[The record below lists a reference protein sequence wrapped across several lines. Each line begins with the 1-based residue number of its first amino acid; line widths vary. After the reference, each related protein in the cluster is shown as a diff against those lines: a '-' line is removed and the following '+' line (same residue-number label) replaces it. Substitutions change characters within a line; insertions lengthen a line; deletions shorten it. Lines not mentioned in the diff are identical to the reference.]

1 MNLRN
6 MLSSVL
12 KLGSS
17 IAKNNGKKLLKEGFV
32 KKIISK
38 KIDDSYHIYGRVID
52 SNIEYSTHIKFN
64 LQDEVKSVKCTCNQ
78 FEENS
83 RQIRN
88 YICSHITATMYK
100 FYYEASSKLKKQ
112 ESNNRNSIIS
122 NTHPHTHA
130 KPHTNNINNND
141 IISNDINNN
150 DTNTYSN
157 INIDSNIYSNIYS
170 DNNINSNTNP
180 KIKGGTNN
188 NKIITNSNKII
199 NNINKPLN
207 LDIKIKQVKANNKNE
222 YYLELRAG
230 KETTIA
236 VEALGKFLFHED
248 NKFKYKDYLIIDFLR
263 EKFSKDKSRIVNGRS
278 FKLYDNELKDLLKL
292 INSKKEINLNY
303 DYMNYTSLIYKEDIP
318 LIFTIKKKA
327 DAIIVKPQRKSIIPL
342 DSNKDIWIYDKKIYL
357 PTDKQL
363 KYYKNLYEKLKERD
377 SLLYKDTDDN
387 LKKIVFILGE
397 VSKDII
403 IDETIKE
410 QINKINTPRFYISKE
425 GSNIYCTLK
434 IDYVNSL
441 EGMKDN
447 KAMEKLQMAL
457 ERYRFI
463 KKDDRFIFIGD
474 EEETY
479 TLLKEGIEFLN
490 KIGRVSLSKEFKD
503 MNLIDSNS
511 IFSSIKE
518 ENEGFYFEYKIEGVE
533 YIEIPEVLNEIRK
546 GSNFYRTKKNSFLDL
561 KDEKVIGFFR
571 GIEELNLF
579 NNVYKEEIYV
589 DKFNLL
595 HLENNIKNKKL
606 PFISGEEKINILIE
620 KLKNKDKEYRLPD
633 NLNANL
639 REYQKI
645 GYNWLRTIEDL
656 GFGGILAD
664 DMGLGKTIQTIAL
677 LLSMEGRISLI
688 ITPTSVLYNWKNEF
702 EKFAPTLK
710 IGIIH
715 GSLKERSRIIDSY
728 KDYDVLLTT
737 YGTLRRDLELYEDKS
752 FDFCIIDEG
761 QNIKNRNSKVSEA
774 VKSIKANT
782 KIALTGT
789 PIENTLLELWSIFDF
804 IMPMY
809 LFSVE
814 KFKDKF
820 MKGNDEDLKELKELI
835 SPFILRRL
843 KEEVLDELPEK
854 IEKEYIIP
862 MASKQRQVY
871 NSYMKE
877 VKKKLKENKD
887 NKILIFSFLTKLRQ
901 LCLDPS
907 LLIDDFKEESSKIKA
922 IEEIVEEALEANKKI
937 IIFSQFTSALNKIGN
952 KLKTNNIEYLYLD
965 GSIKAK
971 ERLRLAEEFNE
982 GSTNIFLISLKA
994 GGVGLNLTS
1003 ANIVVHFDP
1012 WWNPAVED
1020 QATDRAYRIGQK
1032 NIVEV
1037 IKLISKDTIEEKIIR
1052 LQEEKKELISKV
1064 IDGNMLTGDKLNSI
1078 TEEELLNLFS

>member
-6 MLSSVL
+6 MMNSLL

-17 IAKNNGKKLLKEGFV
+17 ISKKNGRSIFKEGLV
-32 KKIISK
+32 NKVISK
-38 KIDDSYHIYGRVID
+38 KIDNTYHIYGRVID
-52 SNIEYSTHIKFN
+52 NKNEFSTHIKFD
-64 LQDEVKSVKCTCNQ
+64 LKDKVKAVKCTCNQ

-83 RQIRN
+83 REINN
-88 YICSHITATMYK
+88 YICAHIVATMYK
-100 FYYEASSKLKKQ
+100 FYYEAYTKIQKQ
-112 ESNNRNSIIS
+112 KIINNNS
-122 NTHPHTHA
+122 
-130 KPHTNNINNND
+130 NNINKNND
-141 IISNDINNN
+141 NCNSK
-150 DTNTYSN
+150 
-157 INIDSNIYSNIYS
+157 
-170 DNNINSNTNP
+170 DN
-180 KIKGGTNN
+180 KF
-188 NKIITNSNKII
+188 I

-207 LDIKIKQVKANNKNE
+207 LDIKLKQIKVNNKNE

-230 KETTIA
+230 KEGTIA
-236 VEALGKFLFHED
+236 VEALGKFLFEED

-263 EKFSKDKSRIVNGRS
+263 KKLKADRSRITNARS
-278 FKLYDNELKDLLKL
+278 FKLYDNELKELLNL
-292 INSKKEINLNY
+292 IDNKKEIQLNY
-303 DYMNYTSLIYKEDIP
+303 DYMNYTSVIHKEDIP
-318 LIFTIKKKA
+318 LIFTIKKKSE
-327 DAIIVKPQRKSIIPL
+327 AIIVKPQKKSIVPL
-342 DSNKDIWIYDKKIYL
+342 NSDKDIWLYEKKIYL
-357 PTDKQL
+357 PSEKQL
-363 KYYKNLYEKLKERD
+363 KYYNPLYEKLREKD
-377 SLLYKDTDDN
+377 TLVYKDTYNN

-397 VSKDII
+397 ISKDII
-403 IDETIKE
+403 IDESIKE
-410 QINKINTPRFYISKE
+410 QINKINMPKFYISKE
-425 GSNIYCTLK
+425 GSNIYCTFK
-434 IDYVNSL
+434 IEYINSL
-441 EGMKDN
+441 DGIKDV
-447 KAMEKLQMAL
+447 KAIEKLEMTL

-463 KKDDRFIFIGD
+463 KKDEKFIFIGD

-479 TLLKEGIEFLN
+479 TLLKEGIEYLN
-490 KIGRVSLSKEFKD
+490 KIGKVSLSKEFKD
-503 MNLIDSNS
+503 MNLIDSSS
-511 IFSSIKE
+511 IFSSLRE
-518 ENEGFYFEYKIEGVE
+518 ENERFYFQYKVEGLEYR
-533 YIEIPEVLNEIRK
+533 EIPEVLNEIRK

-561 KDEKVIGFFR
+561 QDEKVIGFFR

-606 PFISGEEKINILIE
+606 PFISGEEKINILLE
-620 KLKNKDKEYRLPD
+620 KLKNKDREYIVPE
-633 NLNANL
+633 NLKANL
-639 REYQKI
+639 REYQRI

-664 DMGLGKTIQTIAL
+664 DMGLGKTIQTITL
-677 LLSMEGRISLI
+677 VLSKPGKKSLI
-688 ITPTSVLYNWKNEF
+688 VTPTSVLYNWKNEF
-702 EKFAPTLK
+702 EKFAPSLK
-710 IGIIH
+710 VGIIH
-715 GSLKERSRIIDSY
+715 GGLKERSNILDSY
-728 KDYDVLLTT
+728 KEYDVLLTT
-737 YGTLRRDLELYEDKS
+737 YGTLRRDLNLYEDKN

-761 QNIKNRNSKVSEA
+761 QNIKNKASKISEA
-774 VKSIKANT
+774 VKSIKANI

-789 PIENTLLELWSIFDF
+789 PIENNLLELWSIFDF

-814 KFKDKF
+814 KFKEKF
-820 MKGNDEDLKELKELI
+820 MKGNDEDLEELKELI

-871 NSYMKE
+871 NSYMRE
-877 VKKKLKENKD
+877 FKKKLKENKD

-907 LLIDDFKEESSKIKA
+907 LLIEDFKEESSKIKA
-922 IEEIVEEALEANKKI
+922 IEEIVEEALEGNKKI

-952 KLKTNNIEYLYLD
+952 KLKTNNIKYLYLD
-965 GSIKAK
+965 GSINAK

-982 GSTNIFLISLKA
+982 GNTNIFLISLKA

-1012 WWNPAVED
+1012 WWNPAVEN

-1037 IKLISKDTIEEKIIR
+1037 IKLISKDTIEEKIIK

-1064 IDGNMLTGDKLNSI
+1064 IDGNMLTGEKLNSI

>member
-6 MLSSVL
+6 MMNSLL

-17 IAKNNGKKLLKEGFV
+17 ISKNNGRSIFKEGLV
-32 KKIISK
+32 NKVISK
-38 KIDDSYHIYGRVID
+38 KIDNTYHIYGRVID
-52 SNIEYSTHIKFN
+52 NKNEFSTHIKFD
-64 LQDEVKSVKCTCNQ
+64 LKDKVKAVKCTCNQ

-83 RQIRN
+83 REINN
-88 YICSHITATMYK
+88 YICAHIVATMYK
-100 FYYEASSKLKKQ
+100 FYYEAYTKIQKQ
-112 ESNNRNSIIS
+112 KIINNNS
-122 NTHPHTHA
+122 
-130 KPHTNNINNND
+130 NNINKNND
-141 IISNDINNN
+141 NCNSND
-150 DTNTYSN
+150 
-157 INIDSNIYSNIYS
+157 
-170 DNNINSNTNP
+170 
-180 KIKGGTNN
+180 
-188 NKIITNSNKII
+188 NKFI

-207 LDIKIKQVKANNKNE
+207 LDIKLKQIKVNNKNE

-230 KETTIA
+230 KEGTIA
-236 VEALGKFLFHED
+236 VESLGKFLFEED

-263 EKFSKDKSRIVNGRS
+263 KKLKADRSRITNARS
-278 FKLYDNELKDLLKL
+278 FKLYDNELKELLNL
-292 INSKKEINLNY
+292 IDNKKEIQLNY
-303 DYMNYTSLIYKEDIP
+303 DYMNYTSVIHKEDIP
-318 LIFTIKKKA
+318 LIFTIKKKGE
-327 DAIIVKPQRKSIIPL
+327 AIIVKPQKKSIIPL
-342 DSNKDIWIYDKKIYL
+342 NSDRDIWLYEKKIYL
-357 PTDKQL
+357 PSEKQL
-363 KYYKNLYEKLKERD
+363 KYYKPLYEKLREKD
-377 SLLYKDTDDN
+377 TLVYKDTYNN

-397 VSKDII
+397 ISRDII
-403 IDETIKE
+403 IDESIKE
-410 QINKINTPRFYISKE
+410 QINKINMPKFYISKE

-434 IDYVNSL
+434 IEYINSL
-441 EGMKDN
+441 DGIKDA
-447 KAMEKLQMAL
+447 KAIEKLEMTL

-463 KKDDRFIFIGD
+463 KKDERFIFIGD

-479 TLLKEGIEFLN
+479 TLLKEGIEYLN
-490 KIGRVSLSKEFKD
+490 KIGKVSLSKEFKD
-503 MNLIDSNS
+503 MNLIDSSS
-511 IFSSIKE
+511 IFSFLRE
-518 ENEGFYFEYKIEGVE
+518 ENESFYFQYKVEGLEYRK
-533 YIEIPEVLNEIRK
+533 IPEVLNEIRK

-561 KDEKVIGFFR
+561 QDEKVVGFFR

-595 HLENNIKNKKL
+595 HLQNNIKNKKL
-606 PFISGEEKINILIE
+606 PFISGEEKINILLE
-620 KLKNKDKEYRLPD
+620 KLKNKDREYIVPE

-639 REYQKI
+639 REYQRI
-645 GYNWLRTIEDL
+645 GYNWLRTIEEL

-664 DMGLGKTIQTIAL
+664 DMGLGKTIQTITL
-677 LLSMEGRISLI
+677 LLSKPGKKSLI
-688 ITPTSVLYNWKNEF
+688 VTPTSVLYNWKNEF
-702 EKFAPTLK
+702 GKFAEGLK

-715 GSLKERSRIIDSY
+715 GGLKERSKILDSY
-728 KDYDVLLTT
+728 KEYDVLLTT
-737 YGTLRRDLELYEDKS
+737 YGTLRRDLKLYEDKS

-761 QNIKNRNSKVSEA
+761 QNIKNKASKISEA

-789 PIENTLLELWSIFDF
+789 PIENNLLELWSIFDF

-814 KFKDKF
+814 KFKEKF

-862 MASKQRQVY
+862 MSTKQRQVY
-871 NSYMKE
+871 NSYMRE

-907 LLIDDFKEESSKIKA
+907 LLIEDFKEESSKIKA
-922 IEEIVEEALEANKKI
+922 IEEIVEEALEGNKKI

-952 KLKTNNIEYLYLD
+952 KLKTNNIKYLYLD
-965 GSIKAK
+965 GSINAK

-982 GSTNIFLISLKA
+982 GNTNIFLISLKA

-1012 WWNPAVED
+1012 WWNPAVEN

-1037 IKLISKDTIEEKIIR
+1037 IKLISKDTIEEKIIK

>member
-6 MLSSVL
+6 MMNSLL
-12 KLGSS
+12 KLGSMIS
-17 IAKNNGKKLLKEGFV
+17 KNNGKKLFEEALVNKV
-32 KKIISK
+32 ISK
-38 KIDDSYHIYGRVID
+38 KIEDTYHIYGRVKD
-52 SNIEYSTHIKFN
+52 DNGKDNKNEYSTHIKFDLN
-64 LQDEVKSVKCTCNQ
+64 DEVKAVKCTCNQ

-83 RQIRN
+83 REIKK
-88 YICSHITATMYK
+88 YICSHIIATMYK
-100 FYYEASSKLKKQ
+100 FYYEASSKIKKQ
-112 ESNNRNSIIS
+112 EFKEQEFKNQQINTSNNQES
-122 NTHPHTHA
+122 
-130 KPHTNNINNND
+130 KV
-141 IISNDINNN
+141 
-150 DTNTYSN
+150 
-157 INIDSNIYSNIYS
+157 
-170 DNNINSNTNP
+170 INS
-180 KIKGGTNN
+180 
-188 NKIITNSNKII
+188 
-199 NNINKPLN
+199 INKPLN
-207 LDIKIKQVKANNKNE
+207 LDIKLKQGRNNNKNE

-230 KETTIA
+230 KEGTIA
-236 VEALGKFLFHED
+236 VEALGKFLFQED

-263 EKFSKDKSRIVNGRS
+263 GKLKADKGRITNGRS
-278 FKLYDNELKDLLKL
+278 FKLYDNELKDILEL

-303 DYMNYTSLIYKEDIP
+303 DYMNYTSEIYKEDIP
-318 LIFTIKKKA
+318 FIFTIKKKGE
-327 DAIIVKPQRKSIIPL
+327 AIIVKPQKKSIIPL
-342 DSNKDIWIYDKKIYL
+342 NSDKDIWLYDKKIYL
-357 PTDKQL
+357 PTEKQL
-363 KYYKNLYEKLKERD
+363 KYYKGLYEKLREKD
-377 SLLYKDTDDN
+377 SLVYKNTDEN
-387 LKKIVFILGE
+387 LKKILFILGE
-397 VSKDII
+397 ISKDII
-403 IDETIKE
+403 IDENIKDE
-410 QINKINTPRFYISKE
+410 INKINKPKFYITKE

-434 IDYVNSL
+434 IEYVNGL
-441 EGMKDN
+441 DGIKDE
-447 KAMEKLQMAL
+447 KAIEKLEMAL

-490 KIGRVSLSKEFKD
+490 KIGRVRLSKEFED
-503 MNLIDSNS
+503 MNLIDSSS
-511 IFSSIKE
+511 IFSSLRE
-518 ENEGFYFEYKIEGVE
+518 ENESFYFEYKVEGLE
-533 YIEIPEVLNEIRK
+533 YREIPEVLNEIKK

-561 KDEKVIGFFR
+561 QDEKVIGFFR

-579 NNVYKEEIYV
+579 NDVYKEEIYV

-595 HLENNIKNKKL
+595 HLENSIKNKKL
-606 PFISGEEKINILIE
+606 PFISGEEKINILLE
-620 KLKNKDKEYRLPD
+620 KLKNKDKEYDVPN
-633 NLNANL
+633 NLNAKL

-645 GYNWLRTIEDL
+645 GYNWLRTIEAL

-677 LLSMEGRISLI
+677 LLSMEGKRSLI

-702 EKFAPTLK
+702 DKFAKGLK
-710 IGIIH
+710 VGIIH
-715 GSLKERSRIIDSY
+715 GSLKERSNILDDY
-728 KDYDVLLTT
+728 KEYDVLLTT
-737 YGTLRRDLELYEDKS
+737 YGTLRRDLNLYEDKH

-761 QNIKNRNSKVSEA
+761 QNIKNKASKISEA

-809 LFSVE
+809 LFSAE
-814 KFKDKF
+814 KFKEKF
-820 MKGNDEDLKELKELI
+820 MKGNDDDLKELKELI

-871 NSYMKE
+871 NAYMKE

-887 NKILIFSFLTKLRQ
+887 NKILIFSYLTKLRQ

-907 LLIDDFKEESSKIKA
+907 LLIEDFKEESSKIKA

-952 KLKTNNIEYLYLD
+952 KLRDNNIEYLYLD

-971 ERLRLAEEFNE
+971 DRLRLAEEFND
-982 GSTNIFLISLKA
+982 GNTNIFLISLKA

-1064 IDGNMLTGDKLNSI
+1064 IDGNMLTGEKINSI

>member
-6 MLSSVL
+6 MINSLL
-12 KLGSS
+12 KLGSMIS
-17 IAKNNGKKLLKEGFV
+17 KNNGKKLFKEASV
-32 KKIISK
+32 NKVISK
-38 KIDDSYHIYGRVID
+38 KIDNTYHIYGRVID
-52 SNIEYSTHIKFN
+52 NKNEYSTHIKFD
-64 LQDEVKSVKCTCNQ
+64 LKDEVKAVKCTCNQ

-83 RQIRN
+83 REINN
-88 YICSHITATMYK
+88 YICSHIVATMYK
-100 FYYEASSKLKKQ
+100 FYYEAYSKIQKQ
-112 ESNNRNSIIS
+112 EVKNNNS
-122 NTHPHTHA
+122 
-130 KPHTNNINNND
+130 NNINK
-141 IISNDINNN
+141 NNN
-150 DTNTYSN
+150 NY
-157 INIDSNIYSNIYS
+157 
-170 DNNINSNTNP
+170 
-180 KIKGGTNN
+180 NN
-188 NKIITNSNKII
+188 NENKAI

-207 LDIKIKQVKANNKNE
+207 LDIKLKQVKVNNKNE

-230 KETTIA
+230 KEGTIA
-236 VEALGKFLFHED
+236 VEALGKFLFEED

-263 EKFSKDKSRIVNGRS
+263 EKIKADKSRITNGRS
-278 FKLYDNELKDLLKL
+278 FKLYDNELKELLNL
-292 INSKKEINLNY
+292 IDNKKEINLNY
-303 DYMNYTSLIYKEDIP
+303 DYMNYTSVIYKEDIP

-327 DAIIVKPQRKSIIPL
+327 EAIVVKPQKKSIIPL
-342 DSNKDIWIYDKKIYL
+342 DSDKYIWLYDKKIYL
-357 PTDKQL
+357 PTEKQL
-363 KYYKNLYEKLKERD
+363 KYYKGLYEKLREKD
-377 SLLYKDTDDN
+377 TLVYKDTDDN
-387 LKKIVFILGE
+387 LKKILFVLGE

-403 IDETIKE
+403 IDESIKE
-410 QINKINTPRFYISKE
+410 KINKINTPNFYITKE

-434 IDYVNSL
+434 IEYINSL
-441 EGMKDN
+441 EGIKDY
-447 KAMEKLQMAL
+447 KAIEKLAMAL

-490 KIGRVSLSKEFKD
+490 KIGRVNLSKEFKD
-503 MNLIDSNS
+503 MNLIDSNN
-511 IFSSIKE
+511 IFSSLRE
-518 ENEGFYFEYKIEGVE
+518 ENEGFYFQYKIEGLE
-533 YIEIPEVLNEIRK
+533 YREVPDVLNEIKK
-546 GSNFYRTKKNSFLDL
+546 GSSFYRSNKNSFLDL
-561 KDEKVIGFFR
+561 QDEKVIGFFR

-579 NNVYKEEIYV
+579 NDVYKEEIYV

-606 PFISGEEKINILIE
+606 PFISGEEKINILLE
-620 KLKNKDKEYRLPD
+620 KLKNKDREYSVPE

-639 REYQKI
+639 REYQRI
-645 GYNWLRTIEDL
+645 GYNWLRSIEDL

-664 DMGLGKTIQTIAL
+664 DMGLGKTIQTITL
-677 LLSMEGRISLI
+677 LLSKPEKRSLI

-702 EKFAPTLK
+702 EKFAPSLK
-710 IGIIH
+710 VGIIH
-715 GSLKERSRIIDSY
+715 GSLKERSSILDDY
-728 KDYDVLLTT
+728 KDYHVLLTT
-737 YGTLRRDLELYEDKS
+737 YGTLRRDLKLYEDKN

-761 QNIKNRNSKVSEA
+761 QNIKNKSSKVSEA

-809 LFSVE
+809 LFSAE
-814 KFKDKF
+814 KFKEKF

-871 NSYMKE
+871 NSYMRE
-877 VKKKLKENKD
+877 VKKKLKENKE

-907 LLIDDFKEESSKIKA
+907 LLIEDFKEESSKIKA

-952 KLKTNNIEYLYLD
+952 KLEDNNIEYLYLD

-982 GSTNIFLISLKA
+982 GNTNVFLISLKA

-1003 ANIVVHFDP
+1003 ANIVIHFDP

-1064 IDGNMLTGDKLNSI
+1064 IDGNMLTGEKLNSI

>member
-6 MLSSVL
+6 MMNSLL

-17 IAKNNGKKLLKEGFV
+17 ISKKNGRSIFKEGLV
-32 KKIISK
+32 NKVISK
-38 KIDDSYHIYGRVID
+38 KIDNTYHIYGRVID
-52 SNIEYSTHIKFN
+52 NKNEFSTHIKFD
-64 LQDEVKSVKCTCNQ
+64 LKDKVKAVKCTCNQ

-83 RQIRN
+83 REINN
-88 YICSHITATMYK
+88 YICAHIVATMYK
-100 FYYEASSKLKKQ
+100 FYYEAYTKIQKQ
-112 ESNNRNSIIS
+112 KIINNNS
-122 NTHPHTHA
+122 
-130 KPHTNNINNND
+130 NNINKNND
-141 IISNDINNN
+141 NCNSND
-150 DTNTYSN
+150 
-157 INIDSNIYSNIYS
+157 
-170 DNNINSNTNP
+170 
-180 KIKGGTNN
+180 
-188 NKIITNSNKII
+188 NKFI

-207 LDIKIKQVKANNKNE
+207 LDIKLKQIKVNNKNE

-230 KETTIA
+230 KEGTIA
-236 VEALGKFLFHED
+236 VESLGKFLFEED

-263 EKFSKDKSRIVNGRS
+263 KKLKADRNRITNARS
-278 FKLYDNELKDLLKL
+278 FKLYDNELKELLNL
-292 INSKKEINLNY
+292 IDNKKEIQLNY
-303 DYMNYTSLIYKEDIP
+303 DYMNYTSVIHKEDIP
-318 LIFTIKKKA
+318 LIFTIKKKGE
-327 DAIIVKPQRKSIIPL
+327 AIIVKPQKKSIVPL
-342 DSNKDIWIYDKKIYL
+342 NSDKDIWLYEKKIYL
-357 PTDKQL
+357 PSEKQL
-363 KYYKNLYEKLKERD
+363 KYYNPLYEKLREKD
-377 SLLYKDTDDN
+377 TLVYKDTYNN

-397 VSKDII
+397 ISRDII
-403 IDETIKE
+403 IDENIKDE
-410 QINKINTPRFYISKE
+410 INKINMPKFYITKE

-434 IDYVNSL
+434 IEYINSL
-441 EGMKDN
+441 DGIKDA
-447 KAMEKLQMAL
+447 KAIEKLEMAL

-463 KKDDRFIFIGD
+463 KKDERFIFIGD

-479 TLLKEGIEFLN
+479 TLLKEGIKYLN
-490 KIGRVSLSKEFKD
+490 KIGKVSLSKEFKD
-503 MNLIDSNS
+503 MNLIDSSS
-511 IFSSIKE
+511 IFSSLRE
-518 ENEGFYFEYKIEGVE
+518 ENERFYFQYKVEGLEYR
-533 YIEIPEVLNEIRK
+533 EIPEVLNEIRK
-546 GSNFYRTKKNSFLDL
+546 GSSFYRTKKNSFLDL
-561 KDEKVIGFFR
+561 QDEKVIGFFR

-606 PFISGEEKINILIE
+606 PFISGEEKINILLE
-620 KLKNKDKEYRLPD
+620 KLKNKDREYIVPE

-639 REYQKI
+639 REYQRI
-645 GYNWLRTIEDL
+645 GYNWLRSIEDL

-664 DMGLGKTIQTIAL
+664 DMGLGKTIQTITL
-677 LLSMEGRISLI
+677 LLSKPGKKSLI

-702 EKFAPTLK
+702 EKFAPSLK
-710 IGIIH
+710 VGIIH
-715 GSLKERSRIIDSY
+715 GGLKERSKILDSY
-728 KDYDVLLTT
+728 KEYDVLLTT
-737 YGTLRRDLELYEDKS
+737 YGTLRRDLNLYEDKN

-761 QNIKNRNSKVSEA
+761 QNIKNKTSKISEA
-774 VKSIKANT
+774 VKYIKANT

-789 PIENTLLELWSIFDF
+789 PIENNLLELWSIFDF

-814 KFKDKF
+814 KFKEKF
-820 MKGNDEDLKELKELI
+820 MRGNDEDLKELKELI

-862 MASKQRQVY
+862 MSTKQRQVY
-871 NSYMKE
+871 NSYMRE

-907 LLIDDFKEESSKIKA
+907 LLIEDFKEESSKIKA
-922 IEEIVEEALEANKKI
+922 IEVIVEEALEANKKI

-952 KLKTNNIEYLYLD
+952 KLKTNNIKYLYLD
-965 GSIKAK
+965 GSINAK

-982 GSTNIFLISLKA
+982 GNTNIFLISLKA

-1012 WWNPAVED
+1012 WWNPAVEN

-1037 IKLISKDTIEEKIIR
+1037 IKLISKDTIEEKIIK

>member
-387 LKKIVFILGE
+387 LKKILFILGE

-447 KAMEKLQMAL
+447 KDMEKLQMAL

-518 ENEGFYFEYKIEGVE
+518 ENEGFYFEYKIEGLE
-533 YIEIPEVLNEIRK
+533 YREIPEVLNEIRK

-589 DKFNLL
+589 DKLNLL

-606 PFISGEEKINILIE
+606 PFISGEEKINILLE
-620 KLKNKDKEYRLPD
+620 KLKNKDKEYSLPD

-761 QNIKNRNSKVSEA
+761 QNIKNRTSKVSEA

-971 ERLRLAEEFNE
+971 ERLTLAEEFNE

>member
-6 MLSSVL
+6 MMNSLL

-17 IAKNNGKKLLKEGFV
+17 ISKKNGRSIFKEGLV
-32 KKIISK
+32 NKVISK
-38 KIDDSYHIYGRVID
+38 KIDNTYHIYGRVMD
-52 SNIEYSTHIKFN
+52 NKNEYCIHIKFD
-64 LQDEVKSVKCTCNQ
+64 LKDEVKAVKCTCNQ

-83 RQIRN
+83 REINN
-88 YICSHITATMYK
+88 YICAHIVATMYK
-100 FYYEASSKLKKQ
+100 FYYEAYSKIQKQ
-112 ESNNRNSIIS
+112 KIINNSIDKS
-122 NTHPHTHA
+122 N
-130 KPHTNNINNND
+130 
-141 IISNDINNN
+141 SND
-150 DTNTYSN
+150 
-157 INIDSNIYSNIYS
+157 
-170 DNNINSNTNP
+170 
-180 KIKGGTNN
+180 
-188 NKIITNSNKII
+188 NKFI

-207 LDIKIKQVKANNKNE
+207 LDIKLKQIKVNNKNE

-230 KETTIA
+230 KEGTIA
-236 VEALGKFLFHED
+236 VEALGKFLFEED

-263 EKFSKDKSRIVNGRS
+263 KKLKADRSRITNARS
-278 FKLYDNELKDLLKL
+278 FKLYDNELKELLNL
-292 INSKKEINLNY
+292 IDNKKEIQLNY
-303 DYMNYTSLIYKEDIP
+303 DYMNYTSVIHKEDIP
-318 LIFTIKKKA
+318 LIFTIKKKGE
-327 DAIIVKPQRKSIIPL
+327 AIIVKPQKKSIMPL
-342 DSNKDIWIYDKKIYL
+342 NSDRDIWLYEKKIYL
-357 PTDKQL
+357 PSEKQL
-363 KYYKNLYEKLKERD
+363 KYYNPLYEKLREKD
-377 SLLYKDTDDN
+377 TLLYKDTEDN

-397 VSKDII
+397 ISRDII
-403 IDETIKE
+403 IDESIKE
-410 QINKINTPRFYISKE
+410 QINKINMPKFYISKE

-434 IDYVNSL
+434 IEYINSL
-441 EGMKDN
+441 DGIKDA
-447 KAMEKLQMAL
+447 KAIEKLEMAL

-463 KKDDRFIFIGD
+463 KKDERFIFIGD
-474 EEETY
+474 KEETY
-479 TLLKEGIEFLN
+479 TLLKEGIKYLN
-490 KIGRVSLSKEFKD
+490 KIGKVSLSKEFKD
-503 MNLIDSNS
+503 MNLIDSRS
-511 IFSSIKE
+511 IFSSLRE
-518 ENEGFYFEYKIEGVE
+518 ENESFYFQYKVEGLEYR
-533 YIEIPEVLNEIRK
+533 EIPEVLNEIRK
-546 GSNFYRTKKNSFLDL
+546 GSSFYRTKKNSFLDL
-561 KDEKVIGFFR
+561 QDEKVIGFFR

-606 PFISGEEKINILIE
+606 PFISGEEKINILLE
-620 KLKNKDKEYRLPD
+620 KLKNKEREYIVPE

-639 REYQKI
+639 REYQRI
-645 GYNWLRTIEDL
+645 GYNWLRTIEEL

-664 DMGLGKTIQTIAL
+664 DMGLGKTIQTITL
-677 LLSMEGRISLI
+677 LLSKPGKKSLI

-702 EKFAPTLK
+702 EKFAKELK

-715 GSLKERSRIIDSY
+715 GSLKERSRIIDNY
-728 KDYDVLLTT
+728 NDYDVLLTT
-737 YGTLRRDLELYEDKS
+737 YGTLRRDLNLYEDKN

-761 QNIKNRNSKVSEA
+761 QNIKNKASKISEA
-774 VKSIKANT
+774 VKSIKANI

-789 PIENTLLELWSIFDF
+789 PIENNLLELWSIFDF

-814 KFKDKF
+814 KFKEKF

-862 MASKQRQVY
+862 MSAKQRQVY
-871 NSYMKE
+871 NSYMRE

-907 LLIDDFKEESSKIKA
+907 LLIEDFKEESSKIKA

-952 KLKTNNIEYLYLD
+952 KLKTNNIKYLYLD
-965 GSIKAK
+965 GSINAK

-982 GSTNIFLISLKA
+982 GKTNIFLISLKA

-1012 WWNPAVED
+1012 WWNPAVEN

-1037 IKLISKDTIEEKIIR
+1037 IKLISKDTIEEKIIK

>member
-112 ESNNRNSIIS
+112 ESNNRNSFIS
-122 NTHPHTHA
+122 NTHTHA

-248 NKFKYKDYLIIDFLR
+248 NKFKYKDYLTIDFLR
-263 EKFSKDKSRIVNGRS
+263 EKFRKDKSRIVNGRS
-278 FKLYDNELKDLLKL
+278 FKLYDNELKYLLKL

-327 DAIIVKPQRKSIIPL
+327 DAIIVKPQRKSIIHL

-357 PTDKQL
+357 PTEKQL
-363 KYYKNLYEKLKERD
+363 KYYKDLYEKLKGRD

-387 LKKIVFILGE
+387 LKKILFILGE

-410 QINKINTPRFYISKE
+410 QINKINTPSFYISKE

-434 IDYVNSL
+434 IDYVNNL

-479 TLLKEGIEFLN
+479 ILLKEGIEFLN

-503 MNLIDSNS
+503 MNLIDANS
-511 IFSSIKE
+511 IFSSIRE
-518 ENEGFYFEYKIEGVE
+518 ENEDFYFQYKIEGLE
-533 YIEIPEVLNEIRK
+533 YREIPEVLNEIRK

-606 PFISGEEKINILIE
+606 PFISGEEKINILLE
-620 KLKNKDKEYRLPD
+620 KLKNKDKEYSLPD

-639 REYQKI
+639 REYQKK

-702 EKFAPTLK
+702 KKFAPTLK
-710 IGIIH
+710 VGIIH
-715 GSLKERSRIIDSY
+715 GSLKERSKIIDSY

-737 YGTLRRDLELYEDKS
+737 YGTLRRDLALYEDKS

-761 QNIKNRNSKVSEA
+761 QNIKNRTSKVSEA
-774 VKSIKANT
+774 IKSIKANT

-862 MASKQRQVY
+862 MATKQRQVY

>member
-6 MLSSVL
+6 MMNSLL

-17 IAKNNGKKLLKEGFV
+17 ISKNNGRSIFKESLV
-32 KKIISK
+32 NKVISK
-38 KIDDSYHIYGRVID
+38 KIDNTYHIYGRVMD
-52 SNIEYSTHIKFN
+52 NKNECSTHIKFD
-64 LQDEVKSVKCTCNQ
+64 LKDEVKAVKCTCNQ

-83 RQIRN
+83 REINN
-88 YICSHITATMYK
+88 YICAHIVATMYK
-100 FYYEASSKLKKQ
+100 FYYEAYSKIQKQ
-112 ESNNRNSIIS
+112 KIINNSIDKS
-122 NTHPHTHA
+122 N
-130 KPHTNNINNND
+130 
-141 IISNDINNN
+141 SND
-150 DTNTYSN
+150 
-157 INIDSNIYSNIYS
+157 
-170 DNNINSNTNP
+170 
-180 KIKGGTNN
+180 
-188 NKIITNSNKII
+188 NKFI

-207 LDIKIKQVKANNKNE
+207 LDIKLKQIKVNNKNE

-230 KETTIA
+230 KEGTIA
-236 VEALGKFLFHED
+236 VEALGKFLFEED
-248 NKFKYKDYLIIDFLR
+248 NKYKYKDYLIIDFLR
-263 EKFSKDKSRIVNGRS
+263 KKLKADKSRITNARS
-278 FKLYDNELKDLLKL
+278 FKLYDNELKELLNL
-292 INSKKEINLNY
+292 IDNKKEIQLNY
-303 DYMNYTSLIYKEDIP
+303 DYMNYTSVIHKEDIP
-318 LIFTIKKKA
+318 LIFTIKKKGE
-327 DAIIVKPQRKSIIPL
+327 AIIVKPQKKSIMPL
-342 DSNKDIWIYDKKIYL
+342 NSDRDIWLYEKKIYL
-357 PTDKQL
+357 PSEKQL
-363 KYYKNLYEKLKERD
+363 KYYNPLYEKLREKD
-377 SLLYKDTDDN
+377 TLVYKDTYNN

-397 VSKDII
+397 ISKDII
-403 IDETIKE
+403 IDESIKE
-410 QINKINTPRFYISKE
+410 QINKINMPKFYISKE
-425 GSNIYCTLK
+425 GSNIYCTFK
-434 IDYVNSL
+434 IEYINSL
-441 EGMKDN
+441 DGIKDA
-447 KAMEKLQMAL
+447 KAIEKLEMTL

-463 KKDDRFIFIGD
+463 KKDEKFIFIGD

-479 TLLKEGIEFLN
+479 TLLKEGIEYLN
-490 KIGRVSLSKEFKD
+490 KIGKVSLSKEFKD
-503 MNLIDSNS
+503 MNLIDSSS
-511 IFSSIKE
+511 IFSSLRE
-518 ENEGFYFEYKIEGVE
+518 ENESFYFQYKVEGLEYR
-533 YIEIPEVLNEIRK
+533 EIPEVLNEIRK
-546 GSNFYRTKKNSFLDL
+546 GSSFYRTKKNSFLDL
-561 KDEKVIGFFR
+561 QDEKVIGFFR

-606 PFISGEEKINILIE
+606 PFISGEEKINILLE
-620 KLKNKDKEYRLPD
+620 KLKNKDREYIVPE

-639 REYQKI
+639 REYQRI

-664 DMGLGKTIQTIAL
+664 DMGLGKTIQTITL
-677 LLSMEGRISLI
+677 LLSKQGKKSLI

-702 EKFAPTLK
+702 EKFAEGLK
-710 IGIIH
+710 VGIIH
-715 GSLKERSRIIDSY
+715 GGLKERSRIIDNY

-737 YGTLRRDLELYEDKS
+737 YGTLRRDLNLYEDKN

-761 QNIKNRNSKVSEA
+761 QNIKNKASKISEA

-789 PIENTLLELWSIFDF
+789 PIENNLLELWSIFDF

-814 KFKDKF
+814 KFKEKF
-820 MKGNDEDLKELKELI
+820 MKGNDEELEELKELI

-871 NSYMKE
+871 NSYMRE

-907 LLIDDFKEESSKIKA
+907 LLIEDFKEESSKIKA
-922 IEEIVEEALEANKKI
+922 IEEIVEEALEGNKKI

-952 KLKTNNIEYLYLD
+952 KLKSNNTKYLYLD
-965 GSIKAK
+965 GSINAK

-982 GSTNIFLISLKA
+982 GNTNIFLISLKA

-1012 WWNPAVED
+1012 WWNPAAEN

-1064 IDGNMLTGDKLNSI
+1064 IDGNMLTGEKLNSI

>member
-6 MLSSVL
+6 MMNSLL
-12 KLGSS
+12 KLGSMIS
-17 IAKNNGKKLLKEGFV
+17 KNNGKKLFEEASVNKV
-32 KKIISK
+32 ISK
-38 KIDDSYHIYGRVID
+38 KIDNTYHIYGRVID
-52 SNIEYSTHIKFN
+52 NKNEYSTHIKFD
-64 LQDEVKSVKCTCNQ
+64 LKDEVKAVKCTCNQ

-83 RQIRN
+83 REIDN
-88 YICSHITATMYK
+88 YICSHIVATMYK
-100 FYYEASSKLKKQ
+100 FYYEAYSKIQKQ
-112 ESNNRNSIIS
+112 EAKNNNS
-122 NTHPHTHA
+122 
-130 KPHTNNINNND
+130 NNINK
-141 IISNDINNN
+141 NNN
-150 DTNTYSN
+150 NY
-157 INIDSNIYSNIYS
+157 
-170 DNNINSNTNP
+170 
-180 KIKGGTNN
+180 NN
-188 NKIITNSNKII
+188 NENKAI

-207 LDIKIKQVKANNKNE
+207 LDIKLKQVKVNNKNE

-230 KETTIA
+230 KEGTIA
-236 VEALGKFLFHED
+236 VEALGKFLFEED

-263 EKFSKDKSRIVNGRS
+263 KKLKVDRSRVTNSRS
-278 FKLYDNELKDLLKL
+278 FKLYDNELKELLNL
-292 INSKKEINLNY
+292 IDNKKEIHLNY
-303 DYMNYTSLIYKEDIP
+303 DYMNYTSVIHKEDIP
-318 LIFTIKKKA
+318 LIFTIKKKGET
-327 DAIIVKPQRKSIIPL
+327 IIVKPQKKSIIPL
-342 DSNKDIWIYDKKIYL
+342 NRDKDIWIYEKKIYL
-357 PTDKQL
+357 PSEKQL
-363 KYYKNLYEKLKERD
+363 KYYNALYEKLREKD
-377 SLLYKDTDDN
+377 TLVYKDTYNN

-397 VSKDII
+397 ISRDII
-403 IDETIKE
+403 IDESIKDE
-410 QINKINTPRFYISKE
+410 INKINMPKFYITKE

-434 IDYVNSL
+434 IEYINSL
-441 EGMKDN
+441 DGIKDA
-447 KAMEKLQMAL
+447 KAIEKLEMTL

-463 KKDDRFIFIGD
+463 KKDERFIFIGD

-479 TLLKEGIEFLN
+479 TLLKEGIEYLN
-490 KIGRVSLSKEFKD
+490 KIGKVSLSKEFKD
-503 MNLIDSNS
+503 MNLIDSSS
-511 IFSSIKE
+511 IFSSLRE
-518 ENEGFYFEYKIEGVE
+518 ENERFYFQYKVEGLEYR
-533 YIEIPEVLNEIRK
+533 EIPEVLNEIRK
-546 GSNFYRTKKNSFLDL
+546 GSIFYRTKKNSFLDL
-561 KDEKVIGFFR
+561 QDEKVVGFFR

-579 NNVYKEEIYV
+579 NDVYKEEIYV

-606 PFISGEEKINILIE
+606 PFISGEEKINILLE
-620 KLKNKDKEYRLPD
+620 KLKNKDREYIVPE

-639 REYQKI
+639 REYQRI
-645 GYNWLRTIEDL
+645 GYNWLRSIEDL

-664 DMGLGKTIQTIAL
+664 DMGLGKTIQTITL
-677 LLSMEGRISLI
+677 LLSKPGKKSLI

-702 EKFAPTLK
+702 EKFAEGLK

-715 GSLKERSRIIDSY
+715 GGLKERKRILDDY
-728 KDYDVLLTT
+728 NHYDVLLTT
-737 YGTLRRDLELYEDKS
+737 YGTLRRDLNLYEDKN

-761 QNIKNRNSKVSEA
+761 QNIKNKASKISEA

-789 PIENTLLELWSIFDF
+789 PIENNLLELWSIFDF

-814 KFKDKF
+814 KFKEKF

-862 MASKQRQVY
+862 MATKQRQVY
-871 NSYMKE
+871 NSYMRE

-907 LLIDDFKEESSKIKA
+907 LLIEDFKEESSKIKA

-952 KLKTNNIEYLYLD
+952 KLKTNNIKYLYLD
-965 GSIKAK
+965 GSINAK

-982 GSTNIFLISLKA
+982 GKTNIFLISLKA

-1012 WWNPAVED
+1012 WWNPAVEN

-1052 LQEEKKELISKV
+1052 LQEEKKELISRV
-1064 IDGNMLTGDKLNSI
+1064 IDGNMLTGEKLNSI